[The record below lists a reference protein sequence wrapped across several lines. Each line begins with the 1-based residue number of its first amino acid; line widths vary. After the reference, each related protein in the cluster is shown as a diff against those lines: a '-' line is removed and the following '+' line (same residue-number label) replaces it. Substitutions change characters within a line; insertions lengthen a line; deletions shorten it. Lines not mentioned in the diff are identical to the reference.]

1 VTVTSDD
8 SHRDELSAVF
18 RTLYPGAT
26 VTSRV
31 PASTLPLSYPEH
43 VRQLLEIEIVEGRL
57 AAGERVSE
65 DQLARRLG
73 VSRTPVREAMRV
85 LEGHGL
91 IVRRRGKGTYVAGAT
106 STAEARALY
115 LLRAPLE
122 SFLAAQA
129 AETITGDELEELE
142 RLSAAFRVAVAEAD
156 AGLPRLI
163 EADSTLH
170 WCIYDAARSDLV
182 SVVRS
187 YWGRLLRELYTRV
200 YLEGPPEHFADQH
213 DEIVAALR
221 ERDADGAGSAM
232 ERHIVD
238 GWEVV
243 RASFEAADDANGP

>member
-1 VTVTSDD
+1 MTTPATSN
-8 SHRDELSAVF
+8 
-18 RTLYPGAT
+18 P
-26 VTSRV
+26 
-31 PASTLPLSYPEH
+31 LPVSFPDH
-43 VRQLLEIEIVEGRL
+43 VRRLLESEIIEGRL

-91 IVRRRGKGTYVAGAT
+91 IVRRRGKGAYVAGPT
-106 STAEARALY
+106 STDEARTLYAL
-115 LLRAPLE
+115 RTPLE
-122 SFLAAQA
+122 CFLAAQA
-129 AETITGDELEELE
+129 AENITAAELSGLD
-142 RLSAAFRVAVAEAD
+142 RMSAEFRDAVSEPD
-156 AGLPRLI
+156 AGLPQLI
-163 EADSTLH
+163 EADSALH

-200 YLEGPPEHFADQH
+200 YLDGLPEHFANQH

-221 ERDADGAGSAM
+221 AGDSEAAHRAM
-232 ERHIVD
+232 EQHIAD

-243 RASFEAADDANGP
+243 RASFESADATKLS

>member
-1 VTVTSDD
+1 
-8 SHRDELSAVF
+8 
-18 RTLYPGAT
+18 
-26 VTSRV
+26 V
-31 PASTLPLSYPEH
+31 PASALPLSFPEH
-43 VRQLLEIEIVEGRL
+43 VRQLLETEIVEGRL

-85 LEGHGL
+85 LEGYGL
-91 IVRRRGKGTYVAGAT
+91 IVRRRGKGTYVAGST

-129 AETITGDELEELE
+129 ADEITETELDELE
-142 RLSAAFRVAVAEAD
+142 RLSAVFRVAVADVGE
-156 AGLPRLI
+156 GLPRLI
-163 EADSTLH
+163 EADSALH

-213 DEIVAALR
+213 DEIVVALR
-221 ERDADGAGSAM
+221 SRDAEAARSAM

-243 RASFEAADDANGP
+243 RESFESADHASGS

>member
-1 VTVTSDD
+1 VTTPATSN
-8 SHRDELSAVF
+8 
-18 RTLYPGAT
+18 P
-26 VTSRV
+26 
-31 PASTLPLSYPEH
+31 LPVSFPDH
-43 VRQLLEIEIVEGRL
+43 VRQLLESEIVEGRL

-91 IVRRRGKGTYVAGAT
+91 IVRRRGKGAYVAGPT
-106 STAEARALY
+106 STDEARALY
-115 LLRAPLE
+115 ALRTPLE
-122 SFLAAQA
+122 CFLAAQA
-129 AETITGDELEELE
+129 AENITAAELSDLE
-142 RLSAAFRVAVAEAD
+142 RLSAEFRVAVAAPDGE
-156 AGLPRLI
+156 LPRLI
-163 EADSTLH
+163 EADSALH

-200 YLEGPPEHFADQH
+200 YLDGLPEHFANQH

-221 ERDADGAGSAM
+221 AGDGDAAHQAM
-232 ERHIVD
+232 EQHIAD

-243 RASFEAADDANGP
+243 RTSFESADRTNPS

>member
-1 VTVTSDD
+1 M
-8 SHRDELSAVF
+8 
-18 RTLYPGAT
+18 
-26 VTSRV
+26 
-31 PASTLPLSYPEH
+31 PASALPLSFPEH
-43 VRQLLEIEIVEGRL
+43 VRQLLETEIVEGRL

-85 LEGHGL
+85 LEGYGL
-91 IVRRRGKGTYVAGAT
+91 IVRRRGKGTYVAGST

-129 AETITGDELEELE
+129 ADEITETELDELE
-142 RLSAAFRVAVAEAD
+142 RLSAVFRVAVADVGE
-156 AGLPRLI
+156 GLPRLI
-163 EADSTLH
+163 EADSALH

-213 DEIVAALR
+213 DEIVVALR
-221 ERDADGAGSAM
+221 SRDAEAARSAM

-243 RASFEAADDANGP
+243 RESFESADHASGS